1 MAIRFI
7 RYDIMD
13 GSVNDAFTIH
23 TMEADEVSLH
33 TLTHG
38 RDADV
43 LRFAR
48 KQVGLARG
56 VTIDN
61 SGDCGDRIELNDK
74 HGDPCGAIAW
84 DASDMAD
91 FVAEMKA

>member
-13 GSVNDAFTIH
+13 FTIH
-23 TMEADEVSLH
+23 TMEADEVSMY

-48 KQVGLARG
+48 KHVGLARG

-61 SGDCGDRIELNDK
+61 SGGYGDRVEMNDK
-74 HGDPCGAIAW
+74 HGDPYGAITW

-91 FVAEMKA
+91 FVAGMKG